1 MDQQFQELIS
11 CLGGGESSPQ
21 VCKCASPVM
30 AAPEKIVDIAKV
42 QDILGGNKSFF
53 NNKFNWY
60 LLIFVLVLVVLTV
73 FAIIAIVQFARASS
87 KKIAVKPGMPEDIL
101 GLLDPLPDDL
111 REEAIK
117 FYNHE
122 FSTTLTPAQQAELKS
137 KIMKWADSW
146 VEYEETKKEDDMK
159 RVRFPPEVFQ
169 RAVPQVSTISPIS
182 KIAPQV
188 STISTISQIPQ
199 TENALQEEK
208 LPKESKKK
216 LANLYATEDVE
227 VSNDFGRISEKSVEV
242 EERMKRRSEQD
253 RLMSQQ
259 AGLPFSDEF
268 EPKK

>member
-30 AAPEKIVDIAKV
+30 AAPEKLVDIAKV
-42 QDILGGNKSFF
+42 QDILGGNNKSFF
-53 NNKFNWY
+53 KNKFHWY
-60 LLIFVLVLVVLTV
+60 LFLFVLVVVVGIV
-73 FAIIAIVQFARASS
+73 FAIIAIVQYARASS

-169 RAVPQVSTISPIS
+169 RAVPQVSTISQMS
-182 KIAPQV
+182 KITPQV
-188 STISTISQIPQ
+188 STISTISQ

-208 LPKESKKK
+208 FPKETKKK